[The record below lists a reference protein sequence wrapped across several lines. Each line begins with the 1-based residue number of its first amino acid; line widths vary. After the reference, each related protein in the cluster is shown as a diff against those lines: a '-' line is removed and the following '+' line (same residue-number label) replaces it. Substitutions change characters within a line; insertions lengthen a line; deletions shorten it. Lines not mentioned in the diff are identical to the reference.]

1 MSTINKV
8 ILIGNLGKD
17 PQTKQFDNGNKLC
30 NFSIATTENWTDK
43 NTGEKKSK
51 TDWHNISVGGKLA
64 DICDRFLK
72 KGSKVYV
79 EGKLS
84 YREYEKGGEKR
95 IFTEVKASSI
105 TFMGGN
111 NNDNSSNYSAPEP
124 TNEPDDLPF

>member
-17 PQTKQFDNGNKLC
+17 PQTKVFDNGNKLC

-84 YREYEKGGEKR
+84 YREYEKNGEKR
-95 IFTEVKASSI
+95 IFTEIKASSI

>member
-17 PQTKQFDNGNKLC
+17 PQTKKFDNGNKLC

-64 DICDRFLK
+64 DICDRFLN

-84 YREYEKGGEKR
+84 YREYEKDGEKR

>member
-1 MSTINKV
+1 
-8 ILIGNLGKD
+8 
-17 PQTKQFDNGNKLC
+17 
-30 NFSIATTENWTDK
+30 
-43 NTGEKKSK
+43 
-51 TDWHNISVGGKLA
+51 
-64 DICDRFLK
+64 
-72 KGSKVYV
+72 V

-124 TNEPDDLPF
+124 ANEPDDLPF